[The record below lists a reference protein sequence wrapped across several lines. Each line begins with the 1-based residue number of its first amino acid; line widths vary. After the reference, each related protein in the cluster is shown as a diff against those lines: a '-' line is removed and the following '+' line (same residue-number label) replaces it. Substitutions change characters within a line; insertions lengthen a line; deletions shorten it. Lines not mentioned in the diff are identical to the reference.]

1 MGFKLKATM
10 QMQNKDHPSNL
21 VKKGL
26 YRQKSSIWGNL

>member
-21 VKKGL
+21 VKK
-26 YRQKSSIWGNL
+26 RAVQTKK